1 MIESSFGNLARE
13 ITCEVKVESITSK
26 AVNTFYFRAPTKV
39 DVIKYLGSAFSQ
51 HTREQVCFSI
61 TTIVELVI
69 PSQKKPTFINIKNLD
84 SCLPKEEFDSISK
97 DQDYTTVSWS

>member
-1 MIESSFGNLARE
+1 MESSFGNLARE
-13 ITCEVKVESITSK
+13 ITYEVKVESIATG
-26 AVNTFYFRAPTKV
+26 AINTFHFRAPTKV

-61 TTIVELVI
+61 QTIVELVI

-84 SCLPKEEFDSISK
+84 SCLPKEEFDSISNNPN
-97 DQDYTTVSWS
+97 YTTVSWN